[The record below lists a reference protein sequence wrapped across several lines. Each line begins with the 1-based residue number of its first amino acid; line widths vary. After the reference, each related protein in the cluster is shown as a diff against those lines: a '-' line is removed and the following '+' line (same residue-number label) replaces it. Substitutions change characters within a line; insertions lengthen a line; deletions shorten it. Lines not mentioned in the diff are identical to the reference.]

1 MPLGQTLYT
10 LMKGVVTIYTDND
23 SICMEDSGILGADI
37 LTSTQSSPLCITN
50 TSCTFIRL
58 SKFDYEQSVLQAT
71 KLEQIVTLQLLLSAP
86 FFSSLTEVKLRRIN
100 ACLTEVKYRAGEAV
114 YSSGEQANAMYIV
127 REGEV
132 SLHYP
137 VSVNQNNKWPVGRQS
152 WEVDQ
157 IRLKYNLQ
165 MRKCKRG
172 DSFGVTELRE
182 NTYRTMTAMI
192 VHTAVLY
199 RLSLED
205 FNMLFNKKEQE
216 ALGNIETIT
225 IPSKMKLSERVLQ
238 QLKADR
244 HKKDTL
250 FSVIQVDARHL
261 DARESFQTNKTKKL
275 RRWMED
281 LTERTAQDSKRSRA
295 SVTALR
301 HRRVVVGPQG
311 LQDSSSED
319 SGIYS

>member
-1 MPLGQTLYT
+1 
-10 LMKGVVTIYTDND
+10 
-23 SICMEDSGILGADI
+23 
-37 LTSTQSSPLCITN
+37 
-50 TSCTFIRL
+50 
-58 SKFDYEQSVLQAT
+58 
-71 KLEQIVTLQLLLSAP
+71 
-86 FFSSLTEVKLRRIN
+86 
-100 ACLTEVKYRAGEAV
+100 
-114 YSSGEQANAMYIV
+114 
-127 REGEV
+127 
-132 SLHYP
+132 
-137 VSVNQNNKWPVGRQS
+137 
-152 WEVDQ
+152 
-157 IRLKYNLQ
+157 
-165 MRKCKRG
+165 
-172 DSFGVTELRE
+172 
-182 NTYRTMTAMI
+182 
-192 VHTAVLY
+192 
-199 RLSLED
+199 
-205 FNMLFNKKEQE
+205 MLFNKKEQE